1 MIMNRLF
8 LFISLVVFFFLIR
21 CTPKTLTTQS
31 NQVTHEEDLSI
42 FRPEIP
48 VYEEP
53 EYDNS
58 ETEVIRN
65 ENVEP
70 VMDVNSELQIL
81 LDSISKA
88 NLKTEH
94 YEYTVQVHIGNNRE
108 EANEARLNVFRVLP
122 DAEPRLEYKSPSY
135 RIKVGRYFNNVE
147 AYQTYVKLKEQ
158 FPSAIIVPERVYF
171 H

>member
-8 LFISLVVFFFLIR
+8 LFISLAAFLLLVR
-21 CTPKTLTTQS
+21 CTPRTVTTQS
-31 NQVTHEEDLSI
+31 GKVKHEEDLSS

-48 VYEEP
+48 VYVEP
-53 EYDNS
+53 ERENN
-58 ETEVIRN
+58 EIEVIDN
-65 ENVEP
+65 DDDEP
-70 VMDVNSELQIL
+70 VMNVNSELQVL
-81 LDSISKA
+81 LDSISKN

-135 RIKVGRYFNNVE
+135 RVKVGRYFNNVE